1 VAEEQPAAESSAEY
15 SPGVDAPAPQPDAA
29 AIGQAC
35 EQAVQVAGSRMQ
47 SAMQSA
53 QHIPGGN

>member
-1 VAEEQPAAESSAEY
+1 VDAEQPAPAGAEY
-15 SPGVDAPAPQPDAA
+15 SPGADTPTAQPNAA

-35 EQAVQVAGSRMQ
+35 EQAVQVAGARMQ